1 MLLEHKDLA
10 DAIAASDLDGARRAI
25 NHILDVVEAEIR
37 DIIGETA

>member
-1 MLLEHKDLA
+1 MLLDQKDLA
-10 DAIAASDLDGARRAI
+10 DAIAATDQDGAKRAI